1 MSRRYTNEERHNAL
15 KSLDANDGDI
25 LATSEQTGI
34 PPSTLRDWAARHREE
49 RAQRLLET
57 IRRLHEQLAENA
69 VNLAAAIDGAIDG
82 APLNQLS
89 TALGTV
95 IDRYLKVDEH
105 LAQITQQN
113 GEQVFRFEYVYP
125 DGSVHNAPPWA
136 NDDYDIEGTLPRGG
150 VRTPLW
156 ENGGGET
163 HHRAN
168 GGGTGGEMLVARPD
182 VYDGEPG
189 VARFEDDLSDF
200 SRVIDE

>member
-1 MSRRYTNEERHNAL
+1 MSRRYTNEERHNAM
-15 KSLDANDGDI
+15 KILDANDGDI

-34 PPSTLRDWAARHREE
+34 PVRTLRDWSVRHREE

-69 VNLAAAIDGAIDG
+69 MNLAAAIDNAVDG

-113 GEQVFRFEYVYP
+113 GEQVFRIEYVYP
-125 DGSVHNAPPWA
+125 DGTVHNSPLWA
-136 NDDYDIEGTLPRGG
+136 NDDYAVESTLSRGG

-156 ENGGGET
+156 ENGSGENG
-163 HHRAN
+163 HRGYGDVAER
-168 GGGTGGEMLVARPD
+168 EMLVARPD
-182 VYDGEPG
+182 VHDGEPG

-200 SRVIDE
+200 SRVVD